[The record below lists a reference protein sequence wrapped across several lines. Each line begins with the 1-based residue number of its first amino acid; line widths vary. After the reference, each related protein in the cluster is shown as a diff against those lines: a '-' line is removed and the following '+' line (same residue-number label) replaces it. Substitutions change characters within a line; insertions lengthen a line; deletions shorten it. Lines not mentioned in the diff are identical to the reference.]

1 MEAGL
6 AQLAARE
13 SHNLKVVG
21 SSPTFRIGLLLE
33 YLLDTAHAFFLMECI
48 SHFDHCISRVRRSP
62 AHLPLLGETF
72 H

>member
-21 SSPTFRIGLLLE
+21 SSPTSRS
-33 YLLDTAHAFFLMECI
+33 FLP
-48 SHFDHCISRVRRSP
+48 FAP
-62 AHLPLLGETF
+62 AMGALFIVGGGP
-72 H
+72 

>member
-21 SSPTFRIGLLLE
+21 SSPTSRKSFAFLCNFLACRGRGLLLSSS
-33 YLLDTAHAFFLMECI
+33 TFLHVEG
-48 SHFDHCISRVRRSP
+48 
-62 AHLPLLGETF
+62 AGA
-72 H
+72 